1 MSLEP
6 FGAGLLCWPKTNTLD
21 PVETTIERECSIGYS
36 LWRGRVQGEE
46 LAADLLKLAVPVTP
60 DRDLP
65 GVAALVTEA
74 DLYIGA
80 LRHERRAR
88 EDGSW

>member
-46 LAADLLKLAVPVTP
+46 LAADLLKLAVPAVL
-60 DRDLP
+60 RVSCLRGLP
-65 GVAALVTEA
+65 CRKFE
-74 DLYIGA
+74 
-80 LRHERRAR
+80 
-88 EDGSW
+88 